1 MTSEHNF
8 SKPPHKPVGS
18 VAEDFFGQEELQR
31 RLPKKHFF
39 VWDFDGSFCD
49 TEPIHYQAYLKAFEQ
64 YGHVISEEEYYV
76 RFTQN
81 SDGIRLECEAYGL
94 KIGPDEQL
102 EIRRRKVAH
111 YNTLIRSGLARPFPE
126 IASILAATAAL
137 DIPWLI
143 ASNSPATENS
153 LIIEQLGTPFDSCRI
168 ILEPNKT
175 LRKKPEPDLF
185 LEAIS
190 RSGFEPEQ
198 ILVIEDTEKGLQ
210 AAAAAGLDAICVST
224 RYNNGLTLSAPHLAR
239 PTHAQLLRTLKAL
252 HAQKALRASTSSK
265 KD

>member
-8 SKPPHKPVGS
+8 SKPPHNTVES
-18 VAEDFFGQEELQR
+18 VAGDFFGQEELLR
-31 RLPKKHFF
+31 RLPNKQFF

-49 TEPIHYQAYLKAFEQ
+49 TEPIHYRAYLKAFEQ
-64 YGHVISEEEYYV
+64 YGHIIREDEYYV

-81 SDGIRLECEAYGL
+81 SDGIRLECQAYGL

-111 YNTLIRSGLARPFPE
+111 YNTLIRSGLAQPFPE
-126 IASILAATAAL
+126 IKAILATTTSL
-137 DIPWLI
+137 DIRWLI

-153 LIIEQLGTPFDSCRI
+153 LIIEQLGSPFDSCEI
-168 ILEPNKT
+168 ILEPNQL
-175 LRKKPEPDLF
+175 LRKKPEPDIF
-185 LEAIS
+185 LEAIH
-190 RSGFEPEQ
+190 RSGFKPEQ

-224 RYNNGLTLSAPHLAR
+224 RYNDGLTFSAPHLAR
-239 PTHAQLLRTLKAL
+239 PTHAQLLTTLKAQSVL
-252 HAQKALRASTSSK
+252 QAATSSRQ
-265 KD
+265 D